1 MRKRYLNSRL
11 TFLES
16 EHENALKGAKREQ
29 AEQRRRQQRAHAQAL
44 RRGREK
50 QKHVIDLKHEVRM
63 KGQTID
69 ALVAKLAVEIEHS
82 LLTEEHMNR
91 QIRELKGRVELGDS
105 RITQL
110 QQEANWLITGI
121 EQIEKEAVESQQR
134 IESTL
139 KVPTNQLKPVVEAVL
154 NMMGSRAKNN
164 VTGASD
170 DTTKLQKKIA
180 ADLAHF
186 RLPDGSLRTLCIGLS
201 CLPW

>member
-1 MRKRYLNSRL
+1 MRACAETKMRKRYLNSRL

-69 ALVAKLAVEIEHS
+69 ALVAKL
-82 LLTEEHMNR
+82 
-91 QIRELKGRVELGDS
+91 G
-105 RITQL
+105 ITQL